1 VLKIQVKF
9 SQNKNLTPIFLGLTS
24 VVELLL
30 VAAVSD
36 LPTRLSGWVYKTSE
50 ILNLSMPSDN
60 LYGPGAAILLI
71 PFLWSGP
78 TFFAANIFY
87 VFIGTYYYSKI
98 CQKIYISKY
107 RYIAYLSLLLN
118 PYFFWLCHSSYDTV
132 FEFALLMASLYFIMN
147 NKFFLFCIVT
157 FILSETR
164 SQYWVFFLITS
175 IVKITVNLRKKT
187 KVNKLFF
194 LPFLLLLATMG
205 INQSNYDSPSITLWA
220 GETFELGQSKFFYL
234 AHPKF
239 DADVML
245 GLASDPI
252 SYRNTRAPEDFTPAQ
267 KNDFYTKQAILTIK
281 ENPKQAILN
290 LMQKI
295 DSFIFISQKIPNSP
309 GEFRLNTK
317 GDRIDI
323 IDERLSWGLV
333 LGYLLYQFWRG
344 SMLIL
349 FISALAILFY
359 KYKTDRFQVQS
370 ENFWLLLPWISTFFV
385 IMLVYMETR
394 YKIIPELLL
403 PVFSLLII
411 SRLSKR
417 NSVSG

>member
-1 VLKIQVKF
+1 
-9 SQNKNLTPIFLGLTS
+9 
-24 VVELLL
+24 
-30 VAAVSD
+30 
-36 LPTRLSGWVYKTSE
+36 
-50 ILNLSMPSDN
+50 
-60 LYGPGAAILLI
+60 
-71 PFLWSGP
+71 
-78 TFFAANIFY
+78 
-87 VFIGTYYYSKI
+87 
-98 CQKIYISKY
+98 
-107 RYIAYLSLLLN
+107 
-118 PYFFWLCHSSYDTV
+118 
-132 FEFALLMASLYFIMN
+132 
-147 NKFFLFCIVT
+147 
-157 FILSETR
+157 
-164 SQYWVFFLITS
+164 
-175 IVKITVNLRKKT
+175 
-187 KVNKLFF
+187 
-194 LPFLLLLATMG
+194 MG
-205 INQSNYDSPSITLWA
+205 INQSNYGSPSITLWA

-309 GEFRLNTK
+309 GEFRLSAK

-417 NSVSG
+417 NSVAG